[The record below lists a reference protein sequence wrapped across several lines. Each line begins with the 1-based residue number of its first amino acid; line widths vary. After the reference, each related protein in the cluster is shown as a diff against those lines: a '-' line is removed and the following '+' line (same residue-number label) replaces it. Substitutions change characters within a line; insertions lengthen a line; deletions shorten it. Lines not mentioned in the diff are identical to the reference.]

1 MSVRRLDRCTRTC
14 LFRLHDC
21 TTKVLIFLVLVC
33 LSADWTGAL
42 VLFNSFRPF
51 EVSKDCRVLPA
62 PSVHTT
68 HHRDFLP
75 PLAYLLEVGL
85 SLNSFVVCLSW
96 LSCGSAFA
104 FTAIPIPAMIQGYH
118 AYSLPRSHNW
128 SAGHFSPSRIVL
140 CCVFWFV
147 LLCVFVLWF
156 CFVFRFLFCDGIVT
170 ALDYVSVHHLLL
182 LRPLI
187 RRRPSLRQLTNSLI
201 SATCNRTC

>member
-51 EVSKDCRVLPA
+51 EVTKDCRVLPA

-128 SAGHFSPSRIVL
+128 SAGHFSPSRFVL

-147 LLCVFVLWF
+147 LLVCFCSLVLFGFSVFVL
-156 CFVFRFLFCDGIVT
+156 
-170 ALDYVSVHHLLL
+170 
-182 LRPLI
+182 
-187 RRRPSLRQLTNSLI
+187 
-201 SATCNRTC
+201 